1 MLLQAVVL
9 CHLASDQCV
18 LAFYVTLEPWTPS
31 QLDPWIGK
39 PMQRRRV
46 GRLCGRPKS
55 TSSAASDAAAD
66 VETCGSDRLLTESD
80 VVGLGG
86 CFASVSVMNATSKG
100 DVDAALQGEV
110 LGRLEGFL
118 GCT

>member
-1 MLLQAVVL
+1 MGAYTFVL
-9 CHLASDQCV
+9 
-18 LAFYVTLEPWTPS
+18 T
-31 QLDPWIGK
+31 
-39 PMQRRRV
+39 RV
-46 GRLCGRPKS
+46 N
-55 TSSAASDAAAD
+55 TAASGAAAD
-66 VETCGSDRLLTESD
+66 VETCGSDRLLTESH

-100 DVDAALQGEV
+100 DVDAGLQGEV